1 MVAFNINCC
10 ALDAY
15 WGFYVLHTVIAY
27 FTAEDWVCTS
37 TEVCVSD
44 MNLVKVF
51 PQLMHWYGFSP
62 VCVLKWFTRRLF
74 IKKHFMHWIY
84 LYCFSQE
91 CFPRSMKKILPH
103 EKALSHWM
111 QAYGLSP
118 VCFLICIIRLLSE
131 RILIQWLHWSMWV
144 LRCITSLTMPSN
156 NYSTIRFLS
165 NCPIISYWFTV
176 TSKYIFITFPIITSL
191 KCKYIFWWDF

>member
-91 CFPRSMKKILPH
+91 CFPRSMKKNTTTWESLVTLDAGIWSISSVFPH
-103 EKALSHWM
+103 MHHK
-111 QAYGLSP
+111 
-118 VCFLICIIRLLSE
+118 I
-131 RILIQWLHWSMWV
+131 
-144 LRCITSLTMPSN
+144 
-156 NYSTIRFLS
+156 TIRENLD
-165 NCPIISYWFTV
+165 TV
-176 TSKYIFITFPIITSL
+176 AALINVSP
-191 KCKYIFWWDF
+191 